1 MSHGHLDAFPADLGS
16 SGMTEDELEALAR
29 AILGAARA
37 RITASVNAAKTACQS
52 MAHVIL
58 FDPEKDDPT
67 GKFEAI
73 APFVAGKRVASVVR
87 ATLVSDLRTGT
98 KMTVK
103 MAMTP
108 PNGFGASK
116 YDAALV
122 DMGKPSSW
130 RFVVLEM

>member
-16 SGMTEDELEALAR
+16 SGMTEDELEALVR

-52 MAHVIL
+52 TAHVIL

-67 GKFEAI
+67 GKFRAI
-73 APFVAGKRVASVVR
+73 APFFAGKRVASVVR

-103 MAMTP
+103 MSLTP
-108 PNGFGASK
+108 PNGYRLSDDDFDSI
-116 YDAALV
+116 DERQ
-122 DMGKPSSW
+122 PSSW